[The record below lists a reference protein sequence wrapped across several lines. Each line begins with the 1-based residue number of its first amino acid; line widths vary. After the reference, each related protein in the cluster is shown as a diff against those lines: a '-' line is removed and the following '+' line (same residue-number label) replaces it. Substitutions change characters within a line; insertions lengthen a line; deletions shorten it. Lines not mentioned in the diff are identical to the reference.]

1 MPIRFLADSSHDNQ
15 ITIEGSSSDPLLR
28 LYQTSNGAG
37 SQIEFSDQ
45 TSQLQ
50 FGEMTFYHSD
60 GSSYGSGASFQF
72 TSAQGLSVLADG
84 KLLFKDGLYLKPAS
98 GTGTTGSQLIT
109 SAGAYKIPSIVN
121 AGTDTDK
128 FLVLDSSGNVDFR
141 TGAEVRS
148 DIGAGTG
155 SGTITA
161 VASGAGL
168 QGGATSGIAT
178 LAVDYAGSDNFI
190 LAAGAG
196 SGTPAGTWH
205 LPLSDGSN
213 NVDYY
218 NLSDLPFSNNA
229 GTVTSVA
236 IS

>member
-1 MPIRFLADSSHDNQ
+1 MPIRFLADQSIDRQ
-15 ITIEGSSSDPLLR
+15 LTIEGSISSNPLLR
-28 LYQTSNGAG
+28 LLNTSNGSGAK
-37 SQIEFSDQ
+37 IEFSDQ

-84 KLLFKDGLYLKPAS
+84 KLLFKDGLYLKPSS

-128 FLVLDSSGNVDFR
+128 FLVLDSDGNVDFR

-155 SGTITA
+155 SG
-161 VASGAGL
+161 S
-168 QGGATSGIAT
+168 
-178 LAVDYAGSDNFI
+178 
-190 LAAGAG
+190 
-196 SGTPAGTWH
+196 
-205 LPLSDGSN
+205 
-213 NVDYY
+213 
-218 NLSDLPFSNNA
+218 
-229 GTVTSVA
+229 VTSVGITA
-236 IS
+236 GTGISVLDSDGNVDFRTGAEVRMISAELRQIGRAHV